1 MKRSSRWASIG
12 IRWRRF
18 ASAIGVEIVGD
29 TTTPP
34 VHLDHKLYTRNILT
48 SLNRNGVNA
57 RRKDVTYH
65 PEKFNLTTVIEDGN
79 RTNIYA
85 IEPPIEIMEVNETH
99 NVKAERLNG
108 RFAMMGVI
116 AALGAYAVTG
126 QIIPGVW

>member
-1 MKRSSRWASIG
+1 M
-12 IRWRRF
+12 
-18 ASAIGVEIVGD
+18 
-29 TTTPP
+29 
-34 VHLDHKLYTRNILT
+34 
-48 SLNRNGVNA
+48 
-57 RRKDVTYH
+57 
-65 PEKFNLTTVIEDGN
+65 TTVIEDGN

-85 IEPPIEIMEVNETH
+85 KEPPLIIMEVNETH